1 MEKDI
6 FKEVAENLVMV
17 LPEKWEKV
25 CLYCYISDY
34 TYQFSFHVK
43 IGGKYIQCFNLE
55 EVYGISEESVLECF
69 DKLHDILLPD
79 YEEKKFFVMTYILEN
94 SGKFTTEYEYNDY
107 TKTSIAYIMD
117 WEKKYLV

>member
-25 CLYCYISDY
+25 CLYCHISDY
-34 TYQFSFHVK
+34 TYQFSFLVK
-43 IGGKYIQCFNLE
+43 MNGNYIQCFELE
-55 EVYGISEESVLECF
+55 KDYGISEEDVLDCF
-69 DKLHDILLPD
+69 DKLYSIALPD
-79 YEEKKFFVMTYILEN
+79 YEEKKFMVMTYILES
-94 SGKFTTEYEYNDY
+94 SGKFVTEYDYNDC
-107 TKTSIAYIMD
+107 TEDPIAYKWD